1 MLMSTR
7 KNVLIITYYWPPSGG
22 AGVQRW
28 LKFVKYLRDFGW
40 EPIVYTP
47 SNPEFPVLD
56 ETLAKEVPEGIQLV
70 QTPIWEPYSA
80 YKMFTGRKKEERLG
94 AGMLSEKKK
103 SGLKD
108 KVSVWIR
115 GNFFI
120 PDARKF
126 WIKPSVKYL
135 SDYLQKH
142 PVDAIISTGPPHSM
156 HMIAL
161 GLKQRFPELPW
172 IADFRDPW
180 TNIDFYQELGLTG
193 WADRRHH
200 RMERAV
206 LDTADRVVCVGN
218 TWTDEL
224 RQLASPA
231 KQGKDRFAVILN
243 GFDDADVFKGT
254 VTRDEKFSLA
264 HIGTL
269 NKSRNPHLLWQVLK
283 KLCAENKT
291 FAEKLEI
298 KLVGKVDVAVLGSIE
313 EAGLT
318 TYLKRIDYLPHGDVL
333 RIQQECR
340 VLLLLVND
348 TPNSKGIITGK
359 YFEYMASRTPV
370 ITIGPEDG
378 DLAEV
383 MRESGC
389 GLLAGF
395 SDEAKLREHL
405 LNLFAAFTSG
415 KEALFSGDIDS
426 YSRRSLTGKYAAL
439 LNSITPKPVN

>member
-1 MLMSTR
+1 MSKR
-7 KNVLIITYYWPPSGG
+7 KNVLIISYYWPPSGG

-56 ETLAKEVPEGIQLV
+56 ETLSKEVPEGIKLV

-80 YKMFTGRKKEERLG
+80 YKIFTGRKKNARIG

-103 SGLKD
+103 SGVMDNL
-108 KVSVWIR
+108 SIWIR

-126 WIKPSVKYL
+126 WIKPSVRFLTTYL
-135 SDYLQKH
+135 NENKI
-142 PVDAIISTGPPHSM
+142 DAIVSTGPPHSM
-156 HMIAL
+156 HLIAL
-161 GLKQRFPELPW
+161 GLKKKFPRLPW

-180 TNIDFYQELGLTG
+180 TNIDFYQELGLMG
-193 WADRRHH
+193 WADRKHH
-200 RMERAV
+200 RLERAV
-206 LDTADRVVCVGN
+206 LDTADRVVCVGK

-224 RQLASPA
+224 RQLASPG
-231 KQGKDRFAVILN
+231 KQLSERFDVIMN
-243 GFDDADVFKGT
+243 GFDDADVFKGDI
-254 VTRDEKFSLA
+254 TRDEKFSLA

-269 NKSRNPHLLWQVLK
+269 NKSRNPHLLWEVLK
-283 KLCAENKT
+283 KECASNKL

-298 KLVGKVDVAVLGSIE
+298 KLVGKVDAAVLASIE
-313 EAGLT
+313 NAGLT
-318 TYLKRIDYLPHGDVL
+318 PYLKLIDYLPHGEVL

-370 ITIGPEDG
+370 LTIGPENG

-395 SDEAKLREHL
+395 KDEEKLQQHIRQF
-405 LNLFAAFTSG
+405 FAAFSSG
-415 KEALFSGDIDS
+415 KEDLFGGDIDR
-426 YSRRSLTGKYAAL
+426 YSRRSRTGRYAVL
-439 LNSITPKPVN
+439 LDRISSGG

>member
-1 MLMSTR
+1 MSTR
-7 KNVLIITYYWPPSGG
+7 KNVLIISYYWPPSGG

-70 QTPIWEPYSA
+70 QTPIWEPYTA
-80 YKMFTGRKKEERLG
+80 YKMFTGRKKSDRLG

-103 SGLKD
+103 SGTLD
-108 KVSVWIR
+108 KLSVWIR

-126 WIKPSVKYL
+126 WIKPSVKFLKNYL
-135 SDYLQKH
+135 RTHSI
-142 PVDAIISTGPPHSM
+142 DAIISTGPPHSM

-161 GLKQRFPELPW
+161 GLKKEFPELPW

-180 TNIDFYQELGLTG
+180 TNIDFYQELGLSG
-193 WADRRHH
+193 WADRKHH

-206 LDTADRVVCVGN
+206 LDTADRVVCVGK

-254 VTRDEKFSLA
+254 ITRDEKFSLA

-269 NKSRNPHLLWQVLK
+269 NKSRNPHLLWKVLK
-283 KLCAENKT
+283 KMCAADT
-291 FAEKLEI
+291 SFAQKLEI
-298 KLVGKVDVAVLGSIE
+298 KLVGKVDAAVLASIE

-318 TYLKRIDYLPHGDVL
+318 SYLKRIDYLPHGEVL

-370 ITIGPEDG
+370 LTIGPENG

-395 SDEAKLREHL
+395 NDETKLQQHIQQ
-405 LNLFAAFTSG
+405 LFDAFASG
-415 KEALFSGDIDS
+415 KETLFSGDIDA
-426 YSRRSLTGKYAAL
+426 YSRRSLTGKYAEL
-439 LNSITPKPVN
+439 LNSITPPAAKE